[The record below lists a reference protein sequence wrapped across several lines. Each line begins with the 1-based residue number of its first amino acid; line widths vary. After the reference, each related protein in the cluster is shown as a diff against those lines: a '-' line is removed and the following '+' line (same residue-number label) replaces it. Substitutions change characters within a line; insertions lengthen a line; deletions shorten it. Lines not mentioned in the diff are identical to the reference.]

1 MNNLTRYIISTFGGE
16 AVRGASIENAC
27 KRFEA
32 DPKYIINY
40 MTAYG
45 YLIRIVK
52 GIYYVKTS
60 DEFSSKKAVDV
71 HKVISLGLDELGVS
85 WYFGLNTALRMN
97 GATHEYSDTV
107 FVLNDRIYRNKEV
120 RITKARVKF
129 IKISPKLVGFGV
141 VAENGVRYS
150 DLEKTLLDMI
160 YLSKYRSVPE
170 GKIALTVEEYA
181 KGADHEKV
189 RDYVKAYPLN
199 VGKVAKNAGLA

>member
-1 MNNLTRYIISTFGGE
+1 MKNLTRYIISTSGGE
-16 AVRGASIENAC
+16 VIQRASIENVC
-27 KRFEA
+27 EKFEA

-52 GIYYVKTS
+52 GIYYVKTW

-71 HKVISLGLDELGVS
+71 HRVLSLGLDELGVS

-120 RITKARVKF
+120 KIAEAKVKF

-170 GKIALTVEEYA
+170 GRIALTVEGYA
-181 KGADHEKV
+181 KGADHGKA
-189 RDYVKAYPLN
+189 RNYIGAYPLN
-199 VGKVAKNAGLA
+199 VGKVAKNAGLI